1 MKPKLRQKTE
11 LEQILKAMDGL
22 EGWANAASIQQ
33 AAGLTAMESRTFQR
47 RLDSLRQSGGIEKT
61 GSSSDSRY
69 RLIVKETRTA
79 TVVASETS
87 GDIQLSVQAQALLG
101 RVSVPHE
108 QRSAVGYN
116 MDWVRG
122 YRPNQDFYLSLKERG
137 ELLASGTTTTI
148 GQPAGTY
155 AKQMLQRLLIDLSW
169 NSSRLEGNTYS
180 LLDTQR
186 LVADNQPPAQK
197 KPEETQM
204 ILNHKDA
211 IEFIVQNAGE
221 TGLNPY
227 TIRNLHGILS
237 YNLLADPSAPG
248 RLRQFGVGI
257 THSAYSP
264 LSLPQQ
270 IGEMFELVLA
280 KAEEITDPYEQAFFV
295 MVHLPYLQPFED
307 VNKRVS
313 RLAANIPLN
322 RHNLVP
328 LSFIDVPVDLYLK
341 GMLAIYEL
349 NDVGLL
355 KEVFI
360 WAYARSVRQYA
371 LVRQTLGEP
380 DPFRLRYS
388 GYIRDAIT
396 EIISSNVTKEAASQI
411 IADRSQALPVDDRA
425 RFSAA
430 VEQELLSLHEGNFA
444 RYRVSPSMFRAWQ
457 EHWQLK
463 KNPPRNG

>member
-1 MKPKLRQKTE
+1 MKPKLRQMQGE
-11 LEQILKAMDGL
+11 LDQIVKAMGRFMDW
-22 EGWANAASIQQ
+22 ENASVIRE
-33 AAGLTAMESRTFQR
+33 AAGLKDMELRTFQR
-47 RLDSLRQSGGIEKT
+47 RLDVLKKEGKIEKT

-69 RLIVKETRTA
+69 RLINVIREDQP
-79 TVVASETS
+79 EIS
-87 GDIQLSVQAQALLG
+87 GAGTEMALSPAAQKVLWL
-101 RVSVPHE
+101 VSIPLE
-108 QRSAVGYN
+108 QRTAVGYN
-116 MDWVRG
+116 IDWVKS
-122 YRPNQDFYLSLKERG
+122 YQPNEDFYLSAEERDQ
-137 ELLASGTTTTI
+137 LRKSGTTTTI

-186 LVADNQPPAQK
+186 LVADNQVPSTR
-197 KPEETQM
+197 KPKETQM

-237 YNLLADPSAPG
+237 YNLLPDPSAPG

-257 THSAYSP
+257 SHSSYSP
-264 LSLPQQ
+264 LAIPQQ
-270 IGEMFELVLA
+270 IAEIFTIILQ
-280 KAEEITDPYEQAFFV
+280 KAASITDPYEQAFFV

-341 GMLAIYEL
+341 GMLAVYEL
-349 NDVGLL
+349 NDISLL
-355 KEVFI
+355 KEIFL
-360 WAYARSVRQYA
+360 WAYGRSVKQYSV
-371 LVRQTLGEP
+371 VRQTLGEP
-380 DPFRLRYS
+380 DPFRLQYS
-388 GYIRDAIT
+388 GHIRDAIT
-396 EIISSNVTKEAASQI
+396 EIISQNVSKEAASQM
-411 IADRSQALPVDDRA
+411 IANRSQAIPVDDRTK
-425 RFSAA
+425 FSTA

-444 RYRVSPSMFRAWQ
+444 RYRVTPSMFKTWQ
-457 EHWQLK
+457 DHWQLNK
-463 KNPPRNG
+463 KQDTL

>member
-1 MKPKLRQKTE
+1 MKSRLRQKEEE
-11 LEQILKAMDGL
+11 LGQIRRAM
-22 EGWANAASIQQ
+22 EGMRDWVSASVIQD
-33 AAGLTAMESRTFQR
+33 AAGLTDMEPRTFQR
-47 RLDSLRQSGGIEKT
+47 RLDDLRKGGRIEKT

-69 RLIVKETRTA
+69 RLIRAVPGMEAAA
-79 TVVASETS
+79 TPGIT
-87 GDIQLSVQAQALLG
+87 GDILLSEEAKTLLG
-101 RVSVPHE
+101 RVSVPDSE
-108 QRSAVGYN
+108 RPAVGYN
-116 MDWVRG
+116 MEWVRG
-122 YRPNQDFYLSLKERG
+122 YRPNQDFYLSAEERRQ
-137 ELLASGTTTTI
+137 LLDSGTTTTI

-186 LVADNQPPAQK
+186 LVADNQAPAQK

-221 TGLNPY
+221 TGLNAY

-248 RLRQFGVGI
+248 RLREFGVGI
-257 THSAYSP
+257 THSSYSP

-270 IGEMFELVLA
+270 IKEMFELVLA
-280 KAEEITDPYEQAFFV
+280 KADAITDPYEQAFFV

-322 RHNLVP
+322 RNNLIP

-349 NDVGLL
+349 NDITLL
-355 KEVFI
+355 KEVFL
-360 WAYARSVRQYA
+360 WAYARSVKQYA

-396 EIISSNVTKEAASQI
+396 EIISGNVTKDAASRI
-411 IADRSQALPVDDRA
+411 IANRSQALPADDRA
-425 RFSAA
+425 KFSAA

-444 RYRVSPSMFRAWQ
+444 RYRISPSMFRSWQ
-457 EHWQLK
+457 DHWQLH
-463 KNPPRNG
+463 KNS